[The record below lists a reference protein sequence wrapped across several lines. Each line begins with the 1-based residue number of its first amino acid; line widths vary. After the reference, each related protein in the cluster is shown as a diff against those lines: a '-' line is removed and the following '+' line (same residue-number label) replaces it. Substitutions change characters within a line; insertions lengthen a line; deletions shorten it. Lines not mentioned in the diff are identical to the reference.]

1 MQTILIVDDEY
12 TIAET
17 LSEILAYEGFETR
30 ASPNGQLGLEA
41 LEAKRPALVLL
52 DYMMPVMDG
61 MKMLQAMKADPRWA
75 TIPVILMTAAPPR
88 AFQAFDPTWDA
99 LLRKP
104 FEADHLMK
112 VIREVLARSGQP

>member
-17 LSEILAYEGFETR
+17 LSEILAYEGFEPRT
-30 ASPNGQLGLEA
+30 AANGQLGLESM
-41 LEAKRPALVLL
+41 EAKRPDLVLL

-61 MKMLQAMKADPRWA
+61 MKMIRAMKADPRWA
-75 TIPVILMTAAPPR
+75 RIPVILMTAAPPK
-88 AFQAFDPTWDA
+88 ALQAFAATWDA

-104 FEADHLMK
+104 FDADHMMK
-112 VIREVLARSGQP
+112 VIRDVLARSSQP